1 MITETITQN
10 TIENWFI
17 DRVSE
22 YIDIEVEE
30 VNVCAS
36 FMDLGINSL
45 ATLNII
51 GELESWLGIKVNPTE
66 FWDYPT
72 IQLLSG
78 FLIQRIK

>member
-1 MITETITQN
+1 
-10 TIENWFI
+10 
-17 DRVSE
+17 
-22 YIDIEVEE
+22 
-30 VNVCAS
+30 
-36 FMDLGINSL
+36 MDLGINSL

-51 GELESWLGIKVNPTE
+51 GELETWLEIKVNPTE